1 MFLCIPLCL
10 HSFFCL
16 IYIPESKWGMTDDD
30 AKIFLRLEITL
41 IKCKSLKIDDITKFT
56 TAAACSIKK

>member
-1 MFLCIPLCL
+1 MFPFCL
-10 HSFFCL
+10 HNFFCL

-30 AKIFLRLEITL
+30 AKIFLPCLEITL

-56 TAAACSIKK
+56 AA